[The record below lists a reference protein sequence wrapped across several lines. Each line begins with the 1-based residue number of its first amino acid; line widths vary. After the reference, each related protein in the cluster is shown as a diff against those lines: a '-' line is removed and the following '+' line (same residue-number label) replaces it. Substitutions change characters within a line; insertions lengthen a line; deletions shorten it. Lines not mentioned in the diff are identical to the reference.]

1 MDYLGGVAK
10 NSGCGCQLRRNHEHQ
25 LGEDGRWV
33 KFRLGT
39 AEGITGMAG
48 QFAGIFSAVIMRRVA
63 GNEAGAFKQTPAIP
77 ARRTFNLQKQAA
89 EFGLQ
94 LLRAS

>member
-1 MDYLGGVAK
+1 
-10 NSGCGCQLRRNHEHQ
+10 
-25 LGEDGRWV
+25 
-33 KFRLGT
+33 
-39 AEGITGMAG
+39 MAG
-48 QFAGIFSAVIMRRVA
+48 QLAGIFSAVIMRRVA
-63 GNEAGAFKQTPAIP
+63 DNEAGAFKQTPAIP